1 MVSYIRQTGIFNPDN
16 QRLNIHIIGCG
27 STGSFIALN
36 LAKLGFNNIACYD
49 FDLVEEHNIPNQFY
63 RLSDINK
70 LKVDALYEIIKDF
83 TGTEINPVPK
93 KITEEYSLIDFVD
106 LNSLVILCTDNMES
120 RKLIYE
126 QIKDLPIGL
135 IDTRLGGEGYQ
146 IYYIDLTNEEQKKT
160 YEECLNA
167 ETVEAPCGQKAVIY
181 TILSIAS
188 ETCRIIKNIDQ
199 NKPVPTILKREMN
212 NYKFLNNL
220 EENGN

>member
-1 MVSYIRQTGIFNPDN
+1 MVSYIRQVGIFNPDN

-126 QIKDLPIGL
+126 QLKDLPIGL

-167 ETVEAPCGQKAVIY
+167 ETVEAACGQKAIIY
-181 TILSIAS
+181 TILSIVS
-188 ETCRIIKNIDQ
+188 ETCNLIKRLDKGENIP
-199 NKPVPTILKREMN
+199 NVIKRQMQT
-212 NYKFLNNL
+212 YKILNNL